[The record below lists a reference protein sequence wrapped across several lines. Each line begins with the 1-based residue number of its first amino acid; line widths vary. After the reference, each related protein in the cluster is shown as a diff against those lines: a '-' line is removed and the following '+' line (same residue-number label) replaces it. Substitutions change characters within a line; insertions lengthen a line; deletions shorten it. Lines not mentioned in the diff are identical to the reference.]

1 MTMKKLSIIAA
12 SIVIPVVIFG
22 VFIGTTDFM
31 KENSLDLSGNDV
43 IVDIPIWVIHYNYS
57 IGTTKTLED
66 QQLSNTI
73 NSHFSKYIL
82 DFGTVDDIFKKYDD
96 FKDERTDVKLSDIS
110 NDSTHMLFLIPM
122 SGVGTNTEIEET
134 LEDIPGVVNAT
145 YFGNLSYG

>member
-1 MTMKKLSIIAA
+1 MFEAMY
-12 SIVIPVVIFG
+12 G
-22 VFIGTTDFM
+22 VHIDIS
-31 KENSLDLSGNDV
+31 ENGAV
-43 IVDIPIWVIHYNYS
+43 AIIPIWVIHYNYS
-57 IGTTKTLED
+57 IGTAKTLED

-73 NSHFSKYIL
+73 NSHFSKYIH

-122 SGVGTNTEIEET
+122 SGLGTNTEIKET

-145 YFGNLSYG
+145 YFGDLWYG